1 VEVSA
6 AASKADDP
14 KELAGGMKFH
24 VDVLDTWNMTVTPVE
39 GSFTIRQPAAADY
52 VAVDT
57 ESRSVDVPDRP
68 WMALRITRVE
78 E

>member
-1 VEVSA
+1 
-6 AASKADDP
+6 
-14 KELAGGMKFH
+14 

-39 GSFTIRQPAAADY
+39 GLFTIGQPAEADY
-52 VAVDT
+52 VAVD
-57 ESRSVDVPDRP
+57 VDGRCVEVPGKP